1 MKIYITTP
9 INIPE
14 IPSEVEMESGTL
26 RDLLIKVFS
35 HVYFAK
41 EIIDPK
47 TGEFNDDSIFE
58 ARLNGI
64 SYYNL
69 PRGID
74 TGLTDG
80 DIITLS
86 LIMLGGG

>member
-1 MKIYITTP
+1 M
-9 INIPE
+9 
-14 IPSEVEMESGTL
+14 PSEVEMESGTL

-35 HVYFAK
+35 HVHFSK

-64 SYYNL
+64 SYYSL
-69 PRGID
+69 PKGID
-74 TGLTDG
+74 TELSDG
-80 DIITLS
+80 DTITLS
-86 LIMLGGG
+86 LMMLGGG

>member
-69 PRGID
+69 HRGID

>member
-14 IPSEVEMESGTL
+14 VPSEVEMESGTL
-26 RDLLIKVFS
+26 RDLLKKVFG
-35 HVYFAK
+35 HVHFSK

-47 TGEFNDDSIFE
+47 TGEFNDDGIFE
-58 ARLNGI
+58 ARLNGV

-69 PRGID
+69 PSGFD
-74 TGLTDG
+74 TRLNDG
-80 DIITLS
+80 DTITLS
-86 LIMLGGG
+86 LMMLGGG

>member
-9 INIPE
+9 VNIPE
-14 IPSEVEMESGTL
+14 VPSEIEMASGTL
-26 RDLLIKVFS
+26 RDLLIKIFAQV
-35 HVYFAK
+35 HFAK

-58 ARLNGI
+58 ARLNGV

-69 PRGID
+69 PKGID
-74 TGLTDG
+74 TDLADG
-80 DIITLS
+80 DTITLS